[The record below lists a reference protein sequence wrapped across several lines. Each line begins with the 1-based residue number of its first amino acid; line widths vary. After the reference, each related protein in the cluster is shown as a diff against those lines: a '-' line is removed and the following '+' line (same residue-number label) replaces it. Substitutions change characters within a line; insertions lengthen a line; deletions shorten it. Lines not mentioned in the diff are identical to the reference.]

1 MLQLG
6 EGRHERY
13 ETTGTSLWRQ
23 EGRRHRQEQQE
34 RQALTGADGRRQ
46 EQKVRKSAGARCK
59 CNRQPPTANRK
70 EPRGGRLG
78 IQFVGPW
85 PNVTLTPKKI
95 PSPPQTWDSLYSNSA
110 TIRRSHAL
118 SHALNQQPAVTRVS
132 DPSADI
138 ALYDL
143 ERNSPRLAS
152 HTALSPGR
160 CGAVQYHRPAVHC
173 QQHPEPPQLTPKF
186 TNNSTGVQASPK
198 PGLAWPGLS
207 PIPILLSPSSVRP
220 VVRHPSI
227 WTNSVTDPTSTA
239 PTHAQTRVHVCAHKQ
254 KTSLDCPAA
263 STSTESRVCTA
274 LSRPSIP
281 KHVAEQHVLT
291 SSTVPCRV
299 MPVQSKP
306 IPALY
311 TVYILRSTVRHASLY
326 IGSTPNPPRR
336 LKQHNGEARGGAVR
350 TSRLSLRPW
359 EMVGLVS
366 GFPGM
371 VAALKFEW
379 ALTNPHLS
387 LHIPSTSRI
396 TVSNGVKKNGRPR
409 RPRASL
415 SSILSNLQLLL
426 GVPSFR
432 RWPLTLH
439 FFAKDVHKAWVSSSA
454 KSTEPL
460 RNTLNIV
467 TDFGPDP
474 AASSDD
480 VAWGID
486 ALPVDYT
493 HMKPYIEK
501 AQSIIT
507 FEREGSCVVCKE
519 ALPHGQGLHA
529 VCPNESCEAVG
540 HLSCWSRHMLHHEED
555 REVVVPIQGRC
566 PQCGGHIQ
574 WVDMMKELSLR
585 ERGAK
590 EVEALLKVK
599 KRRTKT

>member
-1 MLQLG
+1 
-6 EGRHERY
+6 
-13 ETTGTSLWRQ
+13 
-23 EGRRHRQEQQE
+23 
-34 RQALTGADGRRQ
+34 
-46 EQKVRKSAGARCK
+46 
-59 CNRQPPTANRK
+59 
-70 EPRGGRLG
+70 
-78 IQFVGPW
+78 
-85 PNVTLTPKKI
+85 
-95 PSPPQTWDSLYSNSA
+95 
-110 TIRRSHAL
+110 
-118 SHALNQQPAVTRVS
+118 
-132 DPSADI
+132 
-138 ALYDL
+138 
-143 ERNSPRLAS
+143 
-152 HTALSPGR
+152 
-160 CGAVQYHRPAVHC
+160 
-173 QQHPEPPQLTPKF
+173 
-186 TNNSTGVQASPK
+186 
-198 PGLAWPGLS
+198 
-207 PIPILLSPSSVRP
+207 
-220 VVRHPSI
+220 
-227 WTNSVTDPTSTA
+227 
-239 PTHAQTRVHVCAHKQ
+239 
-254 KTSLDCPAA
+254 
-263 STSTESRVCTA
+263 
-274 LSRPSIP
+274 
-281 KHVAEQHVLT
+281 
-291 SSTVPCRV
+291 

-480 VAWGID
+480 VAWGIH

>member
-1 MLQLG
+1 
-6 EGRHERY
+6 
-13 ETTGTSLWRQ
+13 
-23 EGRRHRQEQQE
+23 
-34 RQALTGADGRRQ
+34 
-46 EQKVRKSAGARCK
+46 
-59 CNRQPPTANRK
+59 
-70 EPRGGRLG
+70 
-78 IQFVGPW
+78 
-85 PNVTLTPKKI
+85 
-95 PSPPQTWDSLYSNSA
+95 
-110 TIRRSHAL
+110 
-118 SHALNQQPAVTRVS
+118 
-132 DPSADI
+132 
-138 ALYDL
+138 
-143 ERNSPRLAS
+143 
-152 HTALSPGR
+152 
-160 CGAVQYHRPAVHC
+160 
-173 QQHPEPPQLTPKF
+173 
-186 TNNSTGVQASPK
+186 
-198 PGLAWPGLS
+198 
-207 PIPILLSPSSVRP
+207 
-220 VVRHPSI
+220 
-227 WTNSVTDPTSTA
+227 
-239 PTHAQTRVHVCAHKQ
+239 
-254 KTSLDCPAA
+254 
-263 STSTESRVCTA
+263 
-274 LSRPSIP
+274 
-281 KHVAEQHVLT
+281 
-291 SSTVPCRV
+291 

-336 LKQHNGEARGGAVR
+336 LKQHNGEARGGAAR
-350 TSRLSLRPW
+350 TSHLSLRPW
-359 EMVGLVS
+359 DMVGLVS

-415 SSILSNLQLLL
+415 SSILPNLQLLL

-454 KSTEPL
+454 NSTKPL

-480 VAWGID
+480 VAWGIH

-493 HMKPYIEK
+493 NMKAYVEK
-501 AQSIIT
+501 AQSIT
-507 FEREGSCVVCKE
+507 AFEREGNCVVCKE

-529 VCPNESCEAVG
+529 VCPNESCEGVG
-540 HLSCWSRHMLHHEED
+540 HLACWSRHMLHNEED
-555 REVVVPIQGRC
+555 RGVVVPIQGHC
-566 PQCGGHIQ
+566 PQCGGQIQ

-590 EVEALLKVK
+590 EIEALLKVK

>member
-1 MLQLG
+1 P
-6 EGRHERY
+6 
-13 ETTGTSLWRQ
+13 GT
-23 EGRRHRQEQQE
+23 
-34 RQALTGADGRRQ
+34 
-46 EQKVRKSAGARCK
+46 
-59 CNRQPPTANRK
+59 
-70 EPRGGRLG
+70 RL
-78 IQFVGPW
+78 
-85 PNVTLTPKKI
+85 
-95 PSPPQTWDSLYSNSA
+95 PSPRTPLSLTWPP
-110 TIRRSHAL
+110 RRR
-118 SHALNQQPAVTRVS
+118 PV
-132 DPSADI
+132 P
-138 ALYDL
+138 
-143 ERNSPRLAS
+143 SPR
-152 HTALSPGR
+152 
-160 CGAVQYHRPAVHC
+160 VHC
-173 QQHPEPPQLTPKF
+173 QPHPGPPQLTPKI

-198 PGLAWPGLS
+198 PGLAWPVTHTLLCFSPVFTLWSCTHLDKLS
-207 PIPILLSPSSVRP
+207 HRPNPDRPDTRSNPSPLS
-220 VVRHPSI
+220 
-227 WTNSVTDPTSTA
+227 
-239 PTHAQTRVHVCAHKQ
+239 
-254 KTSLDCPAA
+254 SLHR
-263 STSTESRVCTA
+263 S

-281 KHVAEQHVLT
+281 KHVAQQHVLT
-291 SSTVPCRV
+291 SSTLPCRV

-336 LKQHNGEARGGAVR
+336 LKQHNGEARGGAAR

-454 KSTEPL
+454 NSTEPL
-460 RNTLNIV
+460 RNTLSIV

-480 VAWGID
+480 VAWGIH

-493 HMKPYIEK
+493 HIKPYVEK
-501 AQSIIT
+501 AQSIIA